1 MHIIVIGAGE
11 VGSHIVET
19 LVLGGHDVVLI
30 ERDVERAANARE
42 RLDALVLDGNGA
54 SPDVLEAAGIGRA
67 SLLVAV
73 TDNDDSNLIACMA
86 ARSMSTNDRLRT
98 VARVRDRSYFRGRSA
113 AMHGA
118 LGIDL
123 VISPDRTT
131 ANDIADALE
140 LPGAVSVEQFAGG
153 RLVVGE
159 VIVHEGSPALGRTFG
174 DLRRTGHVVAG
185 FTRDGTLSIAY
196 DETDVHVGDHLF
208 VLSPR
213 TDAART
219 VGYLAGTTTRAKR
232 IMVVGA
238 TEIGLHLSR
247 RLARTGRIVTL
258 VESGRA
264 RAVMAAERSDDV
276 LVLRAEGTDRQ
287 TLVEEGITDVD
298 AFIACTDNDGDNL
311 LAALTA
317 RQLGARSAF
326 ALVSRSDYLP
336 LVDAMRVDAAYS
348 PRMHTADAILR
359 FVRRGEVER
368 LHQFVGGAEMIE
380 LFAGARSVA
389 AQADIRDLK
398 LPRECVVSAIVR
410 GDAVIY
416 PRGDDRI
423 SVGDR
428 VVVLAQPGAIA
439 TVERLFQR

>member
-30 ERDVERAANARE
+30 ERDVERASNARD

-54 SPDVLEAAGIGRA
+54 SPDVLAAAGVERA

-86 ARSMSTNDRLRT
+86 GRSMSSDRLRT

-113 AMHGA
+113 VMHGA

-140 LPGAVSVEQFAGG
+140 LPGAVTVEQFAGG

-159 VIVHEGSPALGRTFG
+159 VIVQTDSPALGRSFLE
-174 DLRRTGHVVAG
+174 LRETGHVVAG
-185 FTRDGTLSIAY
+185 FTRRGALSIAY
-196 DETDVHVGDHLF
+196 DESTVEVGDHLF

-213 TDAART
+213 ADASRT
-219 VGYLAGTTTRAKR
+219 VGYLAGGVPKAKR
-232 IMVVGA
+232 IMIVGA

-247 RLARTGRIVTL
+247 RLARTGRHVTL
-258 VESGRA
+258 VEAKRA
-264 RAVMAAERSDDV
+264 RAVAAAERADDV
-276 LVLRAEGTDRQ
+276 LVLRAEGTDREV
-287 TLVEEGITDVD
+287 LVEEGIADID
-298 AFIACTDNDGDNL
+298 AFVACTDDDGDNL

-317 RQLGARSAF
+317 RQLGARTAF
-326 ALVSRSDYLP
+326 ALVSRSDYLA
-336 LVDAMRVDAAYS
+336 LVDAMSVDAAFS

-380 LFAGARSVA
+380 LRPA
-389 AQADIRDLK
+389 ASCAATRAPLRELK
-398 LPRECVVSAIVR
+398 LPRECIVSAIVR
-410 GDAVIY
+410 EDEVVY
-416 PRGDDRI
+416 PRGADRVH
-423 SVGDR
+423 VGDR

-439 TVERLFQR
+439 AVERLFQP

>member
-30 ERDVERAANARE
+30 ERDIERAANARD

-54 SPDVLEAAGIGRA
+54 SPDVLAAAGIERA
-67 SLLVAV
+67 ALLVAV
-73 TDNDDSNLIACMA
+73 TDNDDSNLIACLA
-86 ARSMSTNDRLRT
+86 GRSMTSRDKLRT

-113 AMHGA
+113 VMHGA

-140 LPGAVSVEQFAGG
+140 LPGAVTVEPFAGG
-153 RLVVGE
+153 KLVVGE
-159 VIVHEGSPALGRTFG
+159 VIVHADSPALGRSFLE
-174 DLRRTGHVVAG
+174 LRETGHVVAG
-185 FTRDGTLSIAY
+185 FTRGGKLSIAY
-196 DETDVHVGDHLF
+196 DESTVEAGDHLF

-213 TDAART
+213 SEAART
-219 VGYLAGTTTRAKR
+219 VGYLAGTTNKVKR
-232 IMVVGA
+232 VMIVGA
-238 TEIGLHLSR
+238 TEIGMHLSR
-247 RLARTGRIVTL
+247 RLARTGRAVTL
-258 VESGRA
+258 VESQRA
-264 RAVMAAERSDDV
+264 RAVAAAERSDDV
-276 LVLRAEGTDRQ
+276 LVLRAEGTDRE
-287 TLVEEGITDVD
+287 TLVEEGIADID
-298 AFIACTDNDGDNL
+298 AFVACTEDDGDNL

-317 RQLGARSAF
+317 RQLGARTAF
-326 ALVSRSDYLP
+326 ALVSRSDYLA
-336 LVDAMRVDAAYS
+336 LVDAMSVDAAFS

-380 LFAGARSVA
+380 LRAAPECAATRGALRE
-389 AQADIRDLK
+389 LK
-398 LPRECVVSAIVR
+398 LPRDCIVSAIVR
-410 GDAVIY
+410 GDDIVY
-416 PRGDDRI
+416 PRGNDTVE
-423 SVGDR
+423 VGDR

-439 TVERLFQR
+439 SVERLFQA

>member
-30 ERDVERAANARE
+30 ERDIERAGAARE

-54 SPDVLEAAGIGRA
+54 SPDVLAAAGIDRA

-73 TDNDDSNLIACMA
+73 TDNDDSNLIACLA
-86 ARSMSTNDRLRT
+86 GRSMAGGERLRT

-113 AMHGA
+113 VMHGA

-140 LPGAVSVEQFAGG
+140 LPGAVTVEQFAGG

-159 VIVHEGSPALGRTFG
+159 VIVHDDSPAVGKTFRE
-174 DLRRTGHVVAG
+174 LRDTGHVVAG
-185 FTRDGTLSIAY
+185 FTRGGSLSIAY
-196 DETDVHVGDHLF
+196 DETVVESGDHLF

-213 TDAART
+213 ADASRT
-219 VGYLAGTTTRAKR
+219 VGYLAGGSAKVR
-232 IMVVGA
+232 RVMVVGA

-247 RLARTGRIVTL
+247 RLARTGRAVTL
-258 VESGRA
+258 VESKRA
-264 RAVMAAERSDDV
+264 RAVAAAERSDDV
-276 LVLRAEGTDRQ
+276 LVLRAEGTDRA
-287 TLVEEGITDVD
+287 TLVEEGIDEID
-298 AFIACTDNDGDNL
+298 AFVACTEDDGDKL

-317 RQLGARSAF
+317 RELGARTAF
-326 ALVSRSDYLP
+326 ALVSRRDYLA
-336 LVDAMRVDAAYS
+336 LVDAMSVDAAFS

-380 LFAGARSVA
+380 LRA
-389 AQADIRDLK
+389 AQDCAATGGTLRELK
-398 LPRECVVSAIVR
+398 LPRECIISAIVR
-410 GDAVIY
+410 DEQVTY
-416 PRGDDRI
+416 PRGSDRI
-423 SVGDR
+423 EVGDR

-439 TVERLFQR
+439 AVERLFQ